1 MRRRSLKTLRK
12 YIPLYE
18 QSTKIKEEDIESHD
32 TRFHNQIKIFNVVL
46 IIVYTV
52 GVIME
57 FNSGIKGHYLIVNV
71 FLILTSVTAVVLWLY
86 SHFTNN
92 IKLNY
97 WIMIMMIIR
106 MCFGLIQPVFSG
118 LDYQIE

>member
-1 MRRRSLKTLRK
+1 MRRSSLKTLRK

-32 TRFHNQIKIFNVVL
+32 NRFHNQIKIFNVVL

-57 FNSGIKGHYLIVNV
+57 FNSGIKGHYLIANV
-71 FLILTSVTAVVLWLY
+71 FLMTKLVTYPERPVLSIPEPIISSCSVVVP
-86 SHFTNN
+86 
-92 IKLNY
+92 
-97 WIMIMMIIR
+97 R
-106 MCFGLIQPVFSG
+106 
-118 LDYQIE
+118 E